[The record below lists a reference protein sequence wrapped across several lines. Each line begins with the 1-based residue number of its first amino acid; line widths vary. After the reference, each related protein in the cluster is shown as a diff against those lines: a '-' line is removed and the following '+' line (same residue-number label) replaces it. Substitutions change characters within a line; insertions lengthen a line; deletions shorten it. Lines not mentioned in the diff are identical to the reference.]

1 MTTSLGSRAAASVLA
16 DPDHAC
22 PVCGDRSSVAPLC
35 QVDGYTIFVCR
46 VCGADHVFPAPDE
59 RDLKAYYDRPEWF
72 EAGEKGGYSDYDAQ
86 TTHSIDHLNSILD
99 EFVDR
104 QGLSVL
110 DIGCGYGTHLSLAA
124 ERGWKC
130 FGVEISDY
138 ARAVAKSRLGRTAH
152 IVGALADLVPHQ
164 FDLILMLDV
173 IEHLPSPYAPFYS
186 LFSIGAVAPA
196 TRLVIATPNA
206 GGSDAST
213 DPASWIYRHPPSHLV
228 LYTAEAI
235 QLLLRRLRFTTVDVR
250 GIHPLRAD
258 ALQEPCFQDFAGLLV
273 TASGSD
279 FAEFMRERYVPGTW
293 SKIAEYEHLPRYAL
307 ARTIAV
313 GKTVVDFGCGTG
325 YGTAMLASVASEVL
339 GLDIDQGA
347 ISWASETHSD
357 HRLHFVC
364 RDDLGAGL
372 PAGAF
377 DLVTCFEMIEHV
389 DHATQTA
396 TIANITRLL
405 REDGILM
412 ISTPNPEVT
421 KLYGENP
428 YHVREMTLPE
438 FLDLLGE
445 HFAHVRIL
453 EQRVRNSIAFAGDGA
468 GRRLVHAPLQSACR
482 IREAAAFV
490 AICSRRPFA
499 EVSPTVY
506 FDEEADL
513 TGDFLARERALNAAR
528 FEAYRLGEQVQAA
541 ERERDE
547 VARRLGAAA
556 EAVGAEVERLHAV
569 VRAKDEALG
578 IQGEGIG
585 RLNDAHLAIERALS
599 SQAAETDGLKAL
611 LLAREGDLGAQNEEI
626 GRLNEALRMQEQ
638 AALSQSAEVHQ
649 LNVALMTR
657 DEVLRTQ
664 AEENGRLNESL
675 RAQQQQVSRLTAE
688 AGRLNAMV
696 LAKGAALDSQ
706 AAQIGRLN
714 DTLQAQEQQLARQA
728 AEVARLNAVLSA
740 EDEALCTQTTKIKR
754 LNDAL
759 LALER
764 KHSLQAADVE
774 RLNDLVVAKDEALA
788 AQADE
793 LLRLGAALGN
803 AHTALAGSQ
812 SAMQQLS
819 SELTALRMT
828 KWFRLRDALIREP
841 WSVSKFARAGYLLGA
856 MATPRAIRSRLGP
869 TVVGMKQRL
878 SAGYGPSSSG
888 NEGAAAYAVR
898 RPKRLDAQ
906 RFRVVHV
913 IANFMTG
920 GSSRLVVD
928 LIEHLG
934 QYFEQSVVT
943 SYIPEP
949 PAYTGLEIAEFRHP
963 EDERVFVECFGR
975 IAPDFIHVHY
985 WGDCDEPWYAKA
997 IRAAELLGI
1006 PMIENV
1012 NTPVAPYRS
1021 PAISRYVFVS
1031 EYVQRS
1037 FGLIDPQHLTIHPGS
1052 DFSHFDRPRL
1062 DSTPEDCVG
1071 MVYRLEFD
1079 KLNEHSIEPFIRIV
1093 QKRPQTRVLIVG
1105 GGSLFEPFKEAVAAA
1120 GVADRFEFAGYV
1132 SYDTLPGLYRRLSVF
1147 VAPVW
1152 KESFGQVS
1160 LFAMNMRVPVIG
1172 YDVGAISEIVDDPGL
1187 IAAPADAEGL
1197 ATIAIRLL
1205 DSRKLRREIGA
1216 RQRARAQAHFS
1227 LQAMNAAYSKLY
1239 NEMIRLKQTAVE

>member
-1 MTTSLGSRAAASVLA
+1 M
-16 DPDHAC
+16 
-22 PVCGDRSSVAPLC
+22 APLC
-35 QVDGYTIFVCR
+35 EVDGYKIFVCR
-46 VCGADHVFPAPDE
+46 ACGADHVFPAPDE
-59 RDLKAYYDRPEWF
+59 RDLKAYYDRPDWF

-99 EFVDR
+99 EFVGR

-110 DIGCGYGTHLSLAA
+110 DLGCGYGTHLSLAA

-130 FGVEISDY
+130 FGVELSDH
-138 ARAVAKSRLGRTAH
+138 ARGVAKSRLGHTAH
-152 IVGALADLVPHQ
+152 IVGALAELVPHQ

-173 IEHLPSPYAPFYS
+173 IEHLPTPFAPFYS
-186 LFSIGAVAPA
+186 LFSIGAIAPQ
-196 TRLVIATPNA
+196 TRIVIATPNA
-206 GGSDAST
+206 GGSDARS
-213 DPASWIYRHPPSHLV
+213 DPANWIYRHPPSHLV

-235 QLLLRRLRFTTVDVR
+235 ELLLRRLRFTTLDVR
-250 GIHPLRAD
+250 GIHSLRAG
-258 ALQEPCFQDFAGLLV
+258 APQEPPFRDFGGLLV

-307 ARTIAV
+307 ARTIAS
-313 GKTVVDFGCGTG
+313 GKTVLDFGCGTG
-325 YGTAMLASVASEVL
+325 YGTAMLASVACEVF

-347 ISWASETHSD
+347 ISWASETHAD
-357 HRLHFVC
+357 PRLHFLC

-372 PAGAF
+372 PAGQF

-396 TIANITRLL
+396 TIASITRLM
-405 REDGILM
+405 RDDGILM

-445 HFAHVRIL
+445 HFAHVRVL
-453 EQRVRNSIAFAGDGA
+453 EQRVRNSIAFTGDGA
-468 GRRLVHAPLQSACR
+468 GRRLVHAPLRPAGR
-482 IREAAAFV
+482 IREPAAFV

-541 ERERDE
+541 ERKRDE
-547 VARRLGAAA
+547 IAGRLGAAT
-556 EAVGAEVERLHAV
+556 EAIGVEVERLHAV

-578 IQGEGIG
+578 IQGIEIG
-585 RLNDAHLAIERALS
+585 RLNDAHLATERALS
-599 SQAAETDGLKAL
+599 SQAAEIDVLKAE
-611 LLAREGDLGAQNEEI
+611 LLAREEELGARNEEI
-626 GRLNEALRMQEQ
+626 
-638 AALSQSAEVHQ
+638 
-649 LNVALMTR
+649 
-657 DEVLRTQ
+657 
-664 AEENGRLNESL
+664 GRLNESL
-675 RAQQQQVSRLTAE
+675 RAQEQQVLRQTAE
-688 AGRLNAMV
+688 VDRLNAML

-714 DTLQAQEQQLARQA
+714 DTLQAQEHQIARQA
-728 AEVARLNAVLSA
+728 AEVGRLNTMLSA
-740 EDEALCTQTTKIKR
+740 EDEALCTQTTKIER

-788 AQADE
+788 AQAEE
-793 LLRLGAALGN
+793 LRRLGDALGS

-812 SAMQQLS
+812 SAMQQAS
-819 SELTALRMT
+819 SELAALRMT

-841 WSVSKFARAGYLLGA
+841 WSASKFARVGYLLGA
-856 MATPRAIRSRLGP
+856 MATPRAIRSKLGP

-878 SAGYGPSSSG
+878 RAGYGRISPG
-888 NEGAAAYAVR
+888 NDGAAAYAVR
-898 RPKRLDAQ
+898 PPKHVETQ

-928 LIEHLG
+928 LIEHFG

-943 SYIPEP
+943 SYIPDP

-963 EDERVFVECFGR
+963 EDERVFIGCFGR

-1021 PAISRYVFVS
+1021 PAIARYVYVS
-1031 EYVQRS
+1031 EYVRRS
-1037 FGLIDPQHLTIHPGS
+1037 FGLNDPQHLTIHPGS
-1052 DFSHFDRPRL
+1052 DFSHFDRPML
-1062 DSTPEDCVG
+1062 DSAPEDCVG

-1079 KLNEHSIEPFIRIV
+1079 KLNERSIEPFIRIV

-1120 GVADRFEFAGYV
+1120 GVADRFEFTGYV

-1172 YDVGAISEIVDDPGL
+1172 YDVGAIGEIVDDPGL
-1187 IAAPADAEGL
+1187 IAAPADAEAL

-1239 NEMIRLKQTAVE
+1239 NAMIRLKQTAAE